1 MYTYMASIP
10 KFFPYVPHYS
20 SWEDFNGNLIMS
32 YGAEPTAYTTE
43 DKWHETANSLAQTP
57 AFSGYPVPDPS
68 LYSNWQ
74 DWASEFV
81 LIVNGKVR

>member
-1 MYTYMASIP
+1 MSNLP

-32 YGAEPTAYTTE
+32 YGAEPITYSSAE
-43 DKWHETANSLAQTP
+43 NWQNTANSIAQTP

-68 LYSNWQ
+68 LFANWQ
-74 DWASEFV
+74 DWANEFTE
-81 LIVNGKVR
+81 IINGPTR